1 MARQLSMA
9 TRREL
14 KDAIRQ
20 QYQAATEGRE
30 RRQILAI
37 FVRVTGYHRKHA
49 LCVLNQSPTVLS
61 PRQRERRYDEAVHQA
76 LAGLWEAADRIC
88 GKRLKVLIAVLIEA
102 MEHHGHLQLDSV
114 VRSRL
119 LDISAATIDRLLGPE
134 REATGRLRRR
144 RWGAG
149 SAIRQ
154 SVPVRTFAEWGEPP
168 PGYFECDMVEHCGG
182 VEEGGNFVHTLTL
195 TDIHSG
201 WTECAALTV
210 REQSLVV
217 EGISAVTRV
226 LPFAL
231 RGLDTD
237 NDSAFMNESL
247 QHYCQQHRIEW
258 TRSRA
263 YRKNDQAWVEQK
275 NGAVVRRL
283 AGYGRLS
290 GLAAAAALQRLYE
303 SARLYVN
310 FFQPSFKLA
319 SKEHDGAL
327 VRKRFHPPLAPYQR
341 LLASD
346 QVDETVKQ
354 HLREQFAAL
363 DPVALLKSMRAVQ
376 QQLLTFSN
384 RDSHTAGT
392 TDQPEYLA
400 AFATAWHS
408 DYRAPREGRKTT
420 TKHWWRTRVDPFADS
435 WPLVEAWL
443 TAEPNIAARELLT
456 RLNQRL
462 PDLYPTGTQLRTL
475 QRRVKARRAARA
487 RELVFAAA
495 SAARPAAQPQ
505 LTP

>member
-1 MARQLSMA
+1 MA

-20 QYQAATEGRE
+20 RYQGSGDRRE
-30 RRQILAI
+30 RRQILAE

-49 LCVLNQSPTVLS
+49 LRVLNHSSAPAKL
-61 PRQRERRYDEAVHQA
+61 RQRERLYDEAVHQA

-88 GKRLKVLIAVLIEA
+88 GKRLRVLIPVLIEA
-102 MEHHGHLQLDSV
+102 MERHGHLQLGPV
-114 VRSRL
+114 VRRRL

-134 REATGRLRRR
+134 REATGRVRRR

-149 SAIRQ
+149 SAVRQ
-154 SVPVRTFAEWGEPP
+154 SVPVRTFAEWGDPP

-182 VEEGGNFVHTLTL
+182 VKKGGNFVHTLTL

-201 WTECAALTV
+201 WTECAALVV

-217 EGISAVTRV
+217 EGISAVAKR

-237 NDSAFMNESL
+237 NDSAFMNETL
-247 QHYCQQHRIEW
+247 QGYCRENNVEW

-263 YRKNDQAWVEQK
+263 YHKNDQAWVEQK
-275 NGAVVRRL
+275 NGSVVRRL

-303 SARLYVN
+303 SARRYVN

-319 SKEHDGAL
+319 SKQREGAL
-327 VRKRFHPPLAPYQR
+327 VHKRYYPPLTPYQR

-346 QVDETVKQ
+346 QVDEAVKQ
-354 HLREQFAAL
+354 SLREQFAAL
-363 DPVALLKSMRAVQ
+363 DPVALLKTIRGAQQELSALSSRDTGAVADAPAQ
-376 QQLLTFSN
+376 Q
-384 RDSHTAGT
+384 
-392 TDQPEYLA
+392 EYLA

-408 DYRAPREGRKTT
+408 DYRAPKGRRKNT
-420 TKHWWRTRVDPFADS
+420 TKHWWRSRADPFAES
-435 WPLVEAWL
+435 WPMVEGWL
-443 TAEPNIAARELLT
+443 TAEPNLAARELLT
-456 RLNQRL
+456 RLRQRL
-462 PDLYPTGTQLRTL
+462 PDLYPTGAQLRTL
-475 QRRVKARRAARA
+475 QRRVKAWRAERA

-495 SAARPAAQPQ
+495 SAAQTG
-505 LTP
+505 LESHTTS